1 MGQRRERR
9 LQRAR
14 HFRVGAAVA
23 VSVALLAGAITILAT
38 TLADDEAAAGT
49 SAAAVA
55 SPARREQAVRAA
67 RVDRTKRPERAAP
80 RAERT
85 ALRSDRKAQRPGKV
99 RAFTVTKTEITKF
112 PPPPVN
118 EFPPPPASSGEGRR
132 VVYCNSCQRV
142 WLIEENGWVFASY
155 TVSGRRNYPKSG
167 TYHVF
172 RRVHPG
178 SSKQLRLPYFVG
190 FTYGTTTDVGFH
202 GIPLEPDGTPIQSD
216 AQLGTYRSHGCVRQS
231 QWSAKLMWEWATM
244 GTKVVVV
251 P

>member
-9 LQRAR
+9 LQRTR
-14 HFRVGAAVA
+14 HFRVGAAVV

-38 TLADDEAAAGT
+38 TLADDEAAART
-49 SAAAVA
+49 SAAPAA
-55 SPARREQAVRAA
+55 APARREEPA
-67 RVDRTKRPERAAP
+67 
-80 RAERT
+80 RAERPDRPDKAT
-85 ALRSDRKAQRPGKV
+85 RTDRAARSDRKAQRPGKI
-99 RAFTVTKTEITKF
+99 RAFTVTKTAITKF
-112 PPPPVN
+112 PPPPVS
-118 EFPPPPASSGEGRR
+118 EFPPPPANSGAGRR

-172 RRVHPG
+172 RRINPG

-216 AQLGTYRSHGCVRQS
+216 SQLGTYRSHGCIRQS

-244 GTKVVVV
+244 GTKVVVI